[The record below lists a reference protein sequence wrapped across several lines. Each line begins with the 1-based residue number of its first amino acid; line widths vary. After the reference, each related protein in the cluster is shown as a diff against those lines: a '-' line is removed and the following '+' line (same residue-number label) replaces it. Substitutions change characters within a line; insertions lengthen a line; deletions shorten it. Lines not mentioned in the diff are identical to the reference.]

1 MERPHGVAGDREHG
15 RLAGRCRRGTRIDP
29 DPVGSGPAPLD
40 LIVYILRRHLHLTE
54 HEYVAVALWIM
65 HTFFYARF
73 SVTPRLAL
81 TSPVRGCGK
90 TTALDIISELA
101 AKTDKSDHITAA
113 VLFRQIDRDR
123 PTLLI
128 DEGDNQDLK
137 SNATLRAVINSGHHD
152 GGKIK
157 RFLDGEIVKFTTFA
171 PLAVACIGKLPFPI
185 LHRSVVIRMER

>member
-1 MERPHGVAGDREHG
+1 MLSTGNTEGWQDDADEAPAS
-15 RLAGRCRRGTRIDP
+15 TP

-54 HEYVAVALWIM
+54 HQYIAVALWIV

-101 AKTDKSDHITAA
+101 AKTEQ
-113 VLFRQIDRDR
+113 V
-123 PTLLI
+123 
-128 DEGDNQDLK
+128 
-137 SNATLRAVINSGHHD
+137 
-152 GGKIK
+152 
-157 RFLDGEIVKFTTFA
+157 
-171 PLAVACIGKLPFPI
+171 
-185 LHRSVVIRMER
+185 